1 MRKLFLIA
9 VMLAFL
15 PGCHRGHQEWLADG
29 FADSVAVMAP
39 DEGYAVCL
47 ERLRADPGGEGR
59 LYHTAYYRAVEAD
72 SMRHYARVLDSLGR
86 LEVSAPNRFYIATF
100 KAMCA
105 YMLKD
110 RGFDSLVAAA
120 ASLPPSSDQTQEE
133 ICAHLTAR
141 LMCESDPPAAYD
153 MQQRAVHAM
162 RHGGRWLSAQVLAQA
177 AMLCCD
183 RGRFPQA
190 MDLLNEAQD
199 TLAATGWPMRDAVY
213 VLGNKSNLYSSVEM
227 YDSALTANSRALELA
242 RPNDYLLTD
251 LFTFR
256 AFIFAGKGAAD
267 SAFVYLDSAENVVD
281 RLREPHGGVLRN
293 YIRARRAVLSVKYCA
308 DKADLSQAIA
318 DLDAYVAGR
327 HGLWEEQLSLG
338 YARWLTGDVSGLS
351 LMEQAR
357 DSIAQC
363 PDPALLLGADRNL
376 IEIYTS
382 MGRLGDASRLYGETF
397 ALADSIDIIHARY
410 QSIAADLQYRVKA
423 HLRENSRLKAE
434 ISHERDRVL
443 WLTLACVLGA
453 ALLIWA
459 GIYLVLSHRLH
470 VRRRAVDSHQITTL
484 IENQKMLNRRI
495 EQLQS
500 GADMEKNWSE
510 LTPSSMSAEDTA
522 RFRHSF
528 TALYPEFLT
537 RLRARCQG
545 LTPGDEN
552 LCMLIRIGQSTDDIA
567 LALGISRAS
576 VNSARYRIRKKMGL
590 GKEESLDDLIN
601 SL

>member
-1 MRKLFLIA
+1 
-9 VMLAFL
+9 
-15 PGCHRGHQEWLADG
+15 
-29 FADSVAVMAP
+29 
-39 DEGYAVCL
+39 
-47 ERLRADPGGEGR
+47 
-59 LYHTAYYRAVEAD
+59 
-72 SMRHYARVLDSLGR
+72 
-86 LEVSAPNRFYIATF
+86 
-100 KAMCA
+100 
-105 YMLKD
+105 
-110 RGFDSLVAAA
+110 
-120 ASLPPSSDQTQEE
+120 
-133 ICAHLTAR
+133 
-141 LMCESDPPAAYD
+141 
-153 MQQRAVHAM
+153 
-162 RHGGRWLSAQVLAQA
+162 
-177 AMLCCD
+177 
-183 RGRFPQA
+183 
-190 MDLLNEAQD
+190 
-199 TLAATGWPMRDAVY
+199 
-213 VLGNKSNLYSSVEM
+213 
-227 YDSALTANSRALELA
+227 
-242 RPNDYLLTD
+242 
-251 LFTFR
+251 
-256 AFIFAGKGAAD
+256 
-267 SAFVYLDSAENVVD
+267 
-281 RLREPHGGVLRN
+281 
-293 YIRARRAVLSVKYCA
+293 
-308 DKADLSQAIA
+308 
-318 DLDAYVAGR
+318 
-327 HGLWEEQLSLG
+327 
-338 YARWLTGDVSGLS
+338 
-351 LMEQAR
+351 
-357 DSIAQC
+357 
-363 PDPALLLGADRNL
+363 
-376 IEIYTS
+376 

-545 LTPGDEN
+545 LTSGDEN